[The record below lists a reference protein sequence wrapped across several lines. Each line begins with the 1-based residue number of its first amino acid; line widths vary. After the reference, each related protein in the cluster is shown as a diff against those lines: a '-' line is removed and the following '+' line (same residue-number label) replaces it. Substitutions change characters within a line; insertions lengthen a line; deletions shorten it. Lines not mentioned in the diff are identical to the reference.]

1 MKLSKCSKIALV
13 IMCVQFIN
21 ALEFMI
27 IAPIAPSLLIPF
39 NINLNQ
45 IGILTGSYTCSAI
58 FSGLLGFIYLDR
70 FNKKQILYT
79 TLGILS
85 IANFLSIFCTDIYM
99 IVVIRLIA
107 GFFGGITL
115 ALGMALVIDNT
126 LPKQHGKALSI
137 TIMAFPLVS
146 ILGIPSGIWLIE
158 QFNYQILF
166 VLISLMILVVILL
179 VYYIIPSNEIK
190 LPQPFHQRIKLNK
203 TSILAI
209 SLLGIAQFPIYLL
222 IPSLAIILKYTM
234 HTSNQSMPFIF
245 MASGIASL
253 ITTKIY
259 GHLINKLGVN
269 KPINCATTL
278 FILVLIFGIITMKLP
293 PIIFMILL
301 MSSVYIRITAVS
313 LVTSKH
319 PQEHQRSGFN
329 ALQSAISN
337 ISATIAGLASSW
349 LLIVKPDESLGNL
362 ELLASITIVSAILLP
377 LGLFI
382 YQKALKT
389 QC

>member
-1 MKLSKCSKIALV
+1 
-13 IMCVQFIN
+13 
-21 ALEFMI
+21 
-27 IAPIAPSLLIPF
+27 
-39 NINLNQ
+39 
-45 IGILTGSYTCSAI
+45 
-58 FSGLLGFIYLDR
+58 
-70 FNKKQILYT
+70 
-79 TLGILS
+79 
-85 IANFLSIFCTDIYM
+85 
-99 IVVIRLIA
+99 
-107 GFFGGITL
+107 
-115 ALGMALVIDNT
+115 
-126 LPKQHGKALSI
+126 
-137 TIMAFPLVS
+137 
-146 ILGIPSGIWLIE
+146 
-158 QFNYQILF
+158 
-166 VLISLMILVVILL
+166 MILVVILL

-190 LPQPFHQRIKLNK
+190 LAQPFHQRIKLNK

-234 HTSNQSMPFIF
+234 HTSNQSMPFMF

-269 KPINCATTL
+269 KPINYATTL

-313 LVTSKH
+313 LITSKY
-319 PQEHQRSGFN
+319 PQEHQRAGFN

-337 ISATIAGLASSW
+337 ISATIAGLSSSW
-349 LLIVKPDESLGNL
+349 LLTVKPDESLGNL
-362 ELLASITIVSAILLP
+362 KLLASITIVSAILLP